1 MALLTMALLTIA
13 PPTMALLTIA
23 LPTMALLTMAL
34 LTMAL
39 LTMALLTMAPLTM
52 ALLTTA
58 LLTLLQ
64 AELLAECPETAPDYR
79 GGVAILDRS
88 LHESGLEGQ
97 TFVRSVRRQAA
108 RAVGGAGQ
116 EMEVEAEAEVEAEVE
131 APSSERFAQ
140 AASRHGP
147 MPNVLAPTPILALG
161 RPHVL
166 PKELRHA
173 RLAAQQG
180 SARQLARRARLRD
193 ELGQVR

>member
-1 MALLTMALLTIA
+1 MRTRWTVLSVDPALEGL
-13 PPTMALLTIA
+13 
-23 LPTMALLTMAL
+23 LPTA
-34 LTMAL
+34 
-39 LTMALLTMAPLTM
+39 
-52 ALLTTA
+52 
-58 LLTLLQ
+58 
-64 AELLAECPETAPDYR
+64 
-79 GGVAILDRS
+79 
-88 LHESGLEGQ
+88 
-97 TFVRSVRRQAA
+97 
-108 RAVGGAGQ
+108 
-116 EMEVEAEAEVEAEVE
+116 EAEAEAAAEAAAEVEAEAEVE